1 MYIFL
6 RRRCYD
12 TFPDFSFIRHL
23 ELSLLKALVLST
35 HYIIFRIYPVVAVIF
50 LIIFLIIVTHVM
62 VEMCCKNESEVG
74 VNESHSSLEVT
85 NLVGP
90 GFLLPCIFIIG
101 MNRILLKGCL
111 TYVLTTRCIVML
123 EDFMPYIWVCFVPP
137 YFYLRNPNLRI
148 YVWNLI
154 TRKNSVN
161 DQNELVELQV
171 MWNTQ
176 FDSNRNAECLQSSWN
191 PIKTSTKKMDL
202 LSLVEKYF
210 ANWFLI

>member
-1 MYIFL
+1 ML
-6 RRRCYD
+6 NLL
-12 TFPDFSFIRHL
+12 FIYCFKL
-23 ELSLLKALVLST
+23 LSN
-35 HYIIFRIYPVVAVIF
+35 HY
-50 LIIFLIIVTHVM
+50 
-62 VEMCCKNESEVG
+62 
-74 VNESHSSLEVT
+74 
-85 NLVGP
+85 
-90 GFLLPCIFIIG
+90 IFIIG

-176 FDSNRNAECLQSSWN
+176 FDSNKNVECLQSSWN

-210 ANWFLI
+210 AHWFLI

>member
-1 MYIFL
+1 
-6 RRRCYD
+6 
-12 TFPDFSFIRHL
+12 
-23 ELSLLKALVLST
+23 
-35 HYIIFRIYPVVAVIF
+35 
-50 LIIFLIIVTHVM
+50 M

-90 GFLLPCIFIIG
+90 GFLFPCIFIIG

-161 DQNELVELQV
+161 GQNELVELQV
-171 MWNTQ
+171 M
-176 FDSNRNAECLQSSWN
+176 
-191 PIKTSTKKMDL
+191 
-202 LSLVEKYF
+202 
-210 ANWFLI
+210 